1 MLRSVSV
8 LTRTVW
14 TVWTVWNVRHVVTTL
29 RSPARP
35 VLGGEEHRAQWTSD
49 VLLLYT
55 PPLYHRHSQFVKVKP
70 ERDDSHVGGGG
81 RDLLCGAEQAG
92 SH

>member
-1 MLRSVSV
+1 MECEARSDDTEEPSAP
-8 LTRTVW
+8 
-14 TVWTVWNVRHVVTTL
+14 
-29 RSPARP
+29 SARWR
-35 VLGGEEHRAQWTSD
+35 GAQSTEHRAQWTSD